1 MEQESASYMKGSTIM
16 MSIMIWAIQITVKNL
31 LALFLE
37 GLAHIPILVGE
48 GQVDIR
54 QGKVS
59 SIVEFL

>member
-1 MEQESASYMKGSTIM
+1 
-16 MSIMIWAIQITVKNL
+16 
-31 LALFLE
+31 LE